1 MAANDL
7 TINQIS
13 TVLGEIV
20 GQATG
25 SKPMAVTDTSS
36 FVTVAQLGLKAGYD
50 VLATS
55 ISQVLSRT
63 IFSTRPYNRKF
74 GGLEVSNQR
83 YGSCLPPEFKKS

>member
-36 FVTVAQLGLKAGYD
+36 FVTVAQIGLKTGYD
-50 VLATS
+50 TIATA
-55 ISQVLSRT
+55 ISQVLSHT
-63 IFSTRPYNRKF
+63 IFSKSASVNILK
-74 GGLEVSNQR
+74 
-83 YGSCLPPEFKKS
+83 PPDFSHCIFDQ